1 MIIAVIGQKGGCG
14 KSTIA
19 VHLAGWRTNIGKDV
33 LLIDSDRQGTA
44 QHWSLTRNDEQLPTP
59 ETIQQFDRSIGRTA
73 INFSRR
79 FDDIIIDV
87 AGGDELAI
95 ATSLR
100 IADMGIVPFQP
111 NELDVWTG
119 GYLEDMVMPAQALNA
134 KLRVLAVMNRAPTH
148 HASTDVRRATEAL
161 SNLRS
166 IEWTGNI
173 VKERSALRRCVP
185 AGALIDEWT
194 HPVPTRTPSLR
205 WTAFTSSCSTSPR
218 AGWQC
223 RARPR
228 RGLAM
233 GNPKNKP
240 MSLRRDPGREMRDS
254 IHNPHILTAQT
265 QVGGKP
271 RLIDI
276 SETGEY
282 RKVTISMSPKL
293 KKRLDLAV
301 AMSDTTQ
308 VEFMISAIEPKIDD
322 CLESFSL
329 DD

>member
-119 GYLEDMVMPAQALNA
+119 GYLEDMVMPAQALNT

-148 HASTDVRRATEAL
+148 HASTDVKRATEAL
-161 SNLRS
+161 SELQS
-166 IEWTGNI
+166 IEWSGII

-194 HPVPTRTPSLR
+194 HPADQNAIAEMDGVYQLVFDES
-205 WTAFTSSCSTSPR
+205 AC
-218 AGWQC
+218 
-223 RARPR
+223 
-228 RGLAM
+228 GLAV
-233 GNPKNKP
+233 
-240 MSLRRDPGREMRDS
+240 PG
-254 IHNPHILTAQT
+254 A
-265 QVGGKP
+265 
-271 RLIDI
+271 
-276 SETGEY
+276 
-282 RKVTISMSPKL
+282 
-293 KKRLDLAV
+293 A
-301 AMSDTTQ
+301 
-308 VEFMISAIEPKIDD
+308 
-322 CLESFSL
+322 
-329 DD
+329 

>member
-1 MIIAVIGQKGGCG
+1 MPLDSKEFDKRGADMIIAVIGQKGGCG

-194 HPVPTRTPSLR
+194 HPVDQNAIAEMDGVYQLMFDES
-205 WTAFTSSCSTSPR
+205 AC
-218 AGWQC
+218 
-223 RARPR
+223 
-228 RGLAM
+228 GLAV
-233 GNPKNKP
+233 
-240 MSLRRDPGREMRDS
+240 PG
-254 IHNPHILTAQT
+254 A
-265 QVGGKP
+265 
-271 RLIDI
+271 
-276 SETGEY
+276 
-282 RKVTISMSPKL
+282 
-293 KKRLDLAV
+293 A
-301 AMSDTTQ
+301 
-308 VEFMISAIEPKIDD
+308 
-322 CLESFSL
+322 
-329 DD
+329 

>member
-44 QHWSLTRNDEQLPTP
+44 RHWSLTRSDENLPTP
-59 ETIQQFDRSIGRTA
+59 ETIQLFDRSIGRSA
-73 INFSRR
+73 VNFSRR
-79 FDDIIIDV
+79 FDDVIIDV

-119 GYLEDMVMPAQALNA
+119 GYLEDMVMPAQALNT

-148 HASTDVRRATEAL
+148 HASTDVKRAVEAL
-161 SNLRS
+161 AELES
-166 IEWTGNI
+166 IEWTGHI

-194 HPVPTRTPSLR
+194 HPVDQN
-205 WTAFTSSCSTSPR
+205 AIAEMDGFTSSCSTSPL
-218 AGWQC
+218 AAWQC
-223 RARPR
+223 RAQPR
-228 RGLAM
+228 RGVVM
-233 GNPKNKP
+233 GNAKDKP
-240 MSLRRDPGREMRDS
+240 MSLRRDPGRDMRDA
-254 IHNPHILTAQT
+254 IHNPHLAPQT
-265 QVGGKP
+265 QIGGKP

-308 VEFMISAIEPKIDD
+308 VEFMISAIEPKIND
-322 CLESFSL
+322 CLERFSL

>member
-100 IADMGIVPFQP
+100 IADIGIVPFQP

-148 HASTDVRRATEAL
+148 HASTDVKRATAAL
-161 SNLRS
+161 SELQN
-166 IEWTGNI
+166 IEWTGHI
-173 VKERSALRRCVP
+173 IKERSALRRCVP

-194 HPVPTRTPSLR
+194 HPADQNAIAEMDGVYQLMFDES
-205 WTAFTSSCSTSPR
+205 AC
-218 AGWQC
+218 
-223 RARPR
+223 
-228 RGLAM
+228 GLAV
-233 GNPKNKP
+233 
-240 MSLRRDPGREMRDS
+240 PG
-254 IHNPHILTAQT
+254 A
-265 QVGGKP
+265 
-271 RLIDI
+271 
-276 SETGEY
+276 
-282 RKVTISMSPKL
+282 
-293 KKRLDLAV
+293 A
-301 AMSDTTQ
+301 
-308 VEFMISAIEPKIDD
+308 
-322 CLESFSL
+322 
-329 DD
+329 